1 MRRGACPSLDAPM
14 RTGDGLLARL
24 RVVGGRLTPGQLTKV
39 AEIAGQFGNG
49 QIEITARGNLQV
61 RGLGDATA
69 ADFAR
74 AVDGVVGIE
83 RGLVIECPPLAGDD
97 PAGLTDPRP
106 LALTLKR
113 QVDERLLNEKLG
125 PKVTVVIDGGETIG
139 LGALGA
145 DIRLEAIDAAHWQL
159 SVGSHAIGSV
169 RGDHAVNAMVT
180 VLELIAARGVSARG
194 RDLAPEEVQAVVS
207 ECLGDR
213 VMTTR
218 AAGQSIGRLT
228 TRSGSAF
235 GIGLPFGAS
244 DWQALVALAR
254 AGTAHGV
261 DEFRLAP
268 HHALLALGGDL
279 DAWAEDAKALGFV
292 TAPDDARRSISACIG
307 TDGCASGQIAARRVA
322 AELAQRHGALLDGS
336 ISLHISGCSK
346 GCAHP
351 RPATL
356 AIVGGADDCALVS
369 NGRAGDTPVARSA
382 RSSLGRSID
391 RLAAGVAAKRQSGDT
406 TAAVLARLGATEL
419 AGLFRQ
425 E

>member
-24 RVVGGRLTPGQLTKV
+24 RVVGGRLTPGQLAKI

-49 QIEITARGNLQV
+49 QIEITTRGNLQV
-61 RGLGDATA
+61 RGLSDATA

-74 AVDGVVGIE
+74 AIEAVVGIE

-97 PAGLTDPRP
+97 PAGLADPRA

-159 SVGSHAIGSV
+159 SVGNHAIGST
-169 RGDHAVNAMVT
+169 GTDDAVNAVVT

-194 RDLAPEEVQAVVS
+194 RDLTPDDVRAAVG
-207 ECLGDR
+207 ECLGNR
-213 VMTTR
+213 MIATS
-218 AAGQSIGRLT
+218 APGRSVGRFA
-228 TRSGSAF
+228 TRSGSAL

-244 DWQALVALAR
+244 DWQALVALA
-254 AGTAHGV
+254 ATATAHGV

-268 HHALLALGGDL
+268 HHGLLALGGDI
-279 DAWAEDAKALGFV
+279 DAWAEDAKALEFV

-307 TDGCASGQIAARRVA
+307 TEGCASGQISARRVA
-322 AELAQRHGALLDGS
+322 AELARRHDAVLDGS

-382 RSSLGRSID
+382 RSRLERSID
-391 RLAAGVAAKRQSGDT
+391 RLAAGIAAKRQSGDT

>member
-24 RVVGGRLTPGQLTKV
+24 RVVGGRLTPVQLTKV
-39 AEIAGQFGNG
+39 AAIAGQFGNG

-61 RGLGDATA
+61 RGLSDATA
-69 ADFAR
+69 VDFAR
-74 AVDGVVGIE
+74 AIEAVVEIE
-83 RGLVIECPPLAGDD
+83 RGLVVECPPLAGDD
-97 PAGLTDPRP
+97 PAGLADPRP

-113 QVDERLLNEKLG
+113 HVDERLLNEKLG

-159 SVGSHAIGSV
+159 SVGNHAIGSV
-169 RGDHAVNAMVT
+169 RGDSAINAAVA
-180 VLELIAARGVSARG
+180 VLDLIAARGISARG
-194 RDLAPEEVQAVVS
+194 RDLSVDDV
-207 ECLGDR
+207 
-213 VMTTR
+213 R
-218 AAGQSIGRLT
+218 AALGEWLGSRVSAARVAGRSIGRFATHL
-228 TRSGSAF
+228 GLAF

-244 DWQALVALAR
+244 DWQALVALA
-254 AGTAHGV
+254 AAATAHGV

-268 HHALLALGGDL
+268 HHGLLALGGDL
-279 DAWAEDAKALGFV
+279 GGWAEAAKALGFV
-292 TAPDDARRSISACIG
+292 TAPEDARRSISACIG
-307 TDGCASGQIAARRVA
+307 TDGCASGQIAARRLA

-406 TAAVLARLGATEL
+406 TAAVLARAGATEL
-419 AGLFRQ
+419 AGLFRH